1 MFAAY
6 RDDVKAIHEEI
17 FRLRESAPTIILA
30 FDTPIPPWAFDTWK
44 KSDGYEACFALWENS
59 YEVIHGVATASR
71 MLDAPVFD
79 TFIEPNH
86 DQIPDEVNIRNDRIH
101 LSGDGAKFITQLLRE
116 LGYEPTK
123 S

>member
-1 MFAAY
+1 
-6 RDDVKAIHEEI
+6 
-17 FRLRESAPTIILA
+17 
-30 FDTPIPPWAFDTWK
+30 
-44 KSDGYEACFALWENS
+44 
-59 YEVIHGVATASR
+59 